1 MILGTRNFGRF
12 QSVGK
17 ERSRPDEDCPMAE
30 AVPHPTALLRE
41 QIVATALAMVEDAGL
56 DAVTM
61 RSLARRLGYSPAS
74 LYMHFR
80 GKDELL
86 RAVAADR
93 AETLLA
99 DVSRAAAHQDAV
111 RALEDIAARF
121 FSFARE
127 SEAFDRLIFDE
138 TPGAPFSSAE
148 EVHRE
153 RLYEIVSEALARAA
167 APTDPEL
174 RGPLAWG
181 ELRGIARLVRPSG
194 PDPAGARKIRSRE
207 PAQLAHRWAQHWVS
221 AG

>member
-1 MILGTRNFGRF
+1 
-12 QSVGK
+12 
-17 ERSRPDEDCPMAE
+17 MAE
-30 AVPHPTALLRE
+30 AVSHPTTLLRE

-93 AETLLA
+93 AETLLS
-99 DVSRAAAHQDAV
+99 DVTAAATNPDAV
-111 RALEDIAARF
+111 EALEGVAAKLF
-121 FSFARE
+121 AFARD

-148 EVHRE
+148 EIHRE
-153 RLYEIVSEALARAA
+153 RLYEILSEALGRAA
-167 APTDPEL
+167 GSGDADL

-194 PDPAGARKIRSRE
+194 PDPAGAREIRSRDPE
-207 PAQLAHRWAQHWVS
+207 RLAQRWARHWVAS
-221 AG
+221 GH